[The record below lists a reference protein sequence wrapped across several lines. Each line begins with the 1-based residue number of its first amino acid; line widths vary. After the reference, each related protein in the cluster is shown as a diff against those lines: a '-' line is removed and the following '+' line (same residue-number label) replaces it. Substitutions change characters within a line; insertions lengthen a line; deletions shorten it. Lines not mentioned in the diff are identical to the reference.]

1 MGISEL
7 LAQLADPATIK
18 TLSFADKMW
27 ASLVVTFLGMGIT
40 FLALIILQIV
50 ISLLARFTA
59 QPSRQPAPEPAPQ
72 TVPQTAPAAWPVDD
86 TPVAATDDD
95 ELPAV
100 ISAVLAMYSARATGD
115 IVIRNIRK
123 IDPAPA
129 WGKAGIVDQMNSRF

>member
-7 LAQLADPATIK
+7 LAQLADPAIIK

-50 ISLLARFTA
+50 ISLLARFTT

-72 TVPQTAPAAWPVDD
+72 TAPQTAPVAWPVDD
-86 TPVAATDDD
+86 TPVAGTDD
-95 ELPAV
+95 EIPAV

-123 IDPAPA
+123 IDPAPV

>member
-18 TLSFADKMW
+18 TLSFADKML

-50 ISLLARFTA
+50 ISLLARFTV
-59 QPSRQPAPEPAPQ
+59 QPVRQPEPAPQ
-72 TVPQTAPAAWPVDD
+72 PAPVAWPVDD

-95 ELPAV
+95 EIPAV
-100 ISAVLAMYSARATGD
+100 ISAVLAMYSARATGH

>member
-18 TLSFADKMW
+18 TLSFADKML

-50 ISLLARFTA
+50 ISLLARFTV
-59 QPSRQPAPEPAPQ
+59 QPVRQPEPAPQ
-72 TVPQTAPAAWPVDD
+72 PAPQPAPVAWPVDD

-95 ELPAV
+95 EIPAV
-100 ISAVLAMYSARATGD
+100 ISAVLAMYSARATGH